1 MSREN
6 RSSITVNRIVDTS
19 LELFNAHGERVI
31 TTNHIAA
38 ELRMS
43 PGNLYY
49 HFANKD
55 EIIVQL
61 FKRYSR
67 DIYAYLTTAQLPEN
81 VLETIVYMRGVY
93 DVMWQYRFLFSDVN
107 TLLNRSGDL
116 LGEHNELTRER
127 IAPLLIKL
135 LMQLREKG
143 VLKIDETGLE
153 DLSINLWLITKY
165 WFDFNSSMR
174 EQNCDAE
181 KAKQGGVYRT
191 LTLVR
196 PYLDSAHLAEFD
208 EAMKKLTA

>member
-19 LELFNAHGERVI
+19 LELFNTHGERVI

-67 DIYAYLTTAQLPEN
+67 DIYAYLTTTQLPEN